1 MLGLQFCALTGLV
14 ILTVNLL
21 KYLRVLK
28 IEGEIALLSL
38 YCNNC
43 YTAHHRRT
51 HRKRDLYALC
61 AFYEPILVSR
71 NLILRNYMK
80 CYVKNVYIFHFF
92 GVLCFSENTENARN
106 DDIKI
111 TKTEKKTK
119 IIELHNYKFGSY
131 NSL

>member
-43 YTAHHRRT
+43 YTAKKSVVHIVRFLCHVERIINSAYISFF
-51 HRKRDLYALC
+51 LYG
-61 AFYEPILVSR
+61 F
-71 NLILRNYMK
+71 LISYQDFWDESTKLK
-80 CYVKNVYIFHFF
+80 SSKLFF
-92 GVLCFSENTENARN
+92 
-106 DDIKI
+106 
-111 TKTEKKTK
+111 
-119 IIELHNYKFGSY
+119 
-131 NSL
+131 